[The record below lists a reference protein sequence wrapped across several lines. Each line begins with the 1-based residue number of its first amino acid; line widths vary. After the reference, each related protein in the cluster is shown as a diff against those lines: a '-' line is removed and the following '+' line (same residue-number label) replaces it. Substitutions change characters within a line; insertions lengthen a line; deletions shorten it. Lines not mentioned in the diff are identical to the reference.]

1 MSTLTFPPLR
11 VTDPAVFGRVAV
23 LLGGTSSEREVS
35 LDSGRNVLEALQSRG
50 VDAFA
55 VDGIPALA
63 KAPAGGIDRVFNIL
77 HGHNGGGEDGI
88 VQGLMD
94 AFGVP
99 YTGSDVL
106 GSALSMDK
114 IRTKQVW
121 LSLGLPTPQYRKVD
135 ASNVHALAAELGLP
149 VVVKP
154 ANEGSSV
161 GISRVTDE
169 AGLDEAVTL
178 AARYDGQLLMEQM
191 VVGDELTV
199 AILGDVALPSIRIVP
214 KGQWYDYNA
223 KYIAEDTQYL
233 CPGLEGGDEAEI
245 RRIALAAFRAAGCRG
260 WGRVDV
266 MRDRSSG
273 RFFLLE
279 VNTAPG
285 MTSHSLVPKAPARPA
300 SVSRNWCGACWN
312 RPWRLRT
319 HERGAAHLRLAVGAV
334 GGCTAGG
341 GRGQWLGRR
350 RALAAGE
357 SCACMASSSGY
368 RPSSC
373 SRCCCRMRAPAS
385 SRSSCRTR
393 RTHWKNC
400 RGWKARGCASSGRTC
415 WK

>member
-1 MSTLTFPPLR
+1 MSALTFPPLR
-11 VTDPAVFGRVAV
+11 VTGPAVFGRVAV
-23 LLGGTSSEREVS
+23 LLGGSSSEREVS

-63 KAPAGGIDRVFNIL
+63 KALAAGGIDRVFNIL

-99 YTGSDVL
+99 YTGSNVL

-135 ASNVHALAAELGLP
+135 ATTVHALAAELGLP

-161 GISRVTDE
+161 GISRVTDD
-169 AGLDEAVTL
+169 AGLDEAVAL

-233 CPGLEGGDEAEI
+233 CPGLDGDAEEEI

-266 MRDRSSG
+266 MRDRDSG

-285 MTSHSLVPKAPARPA
+285 MTSHSLVPKAARQAGIGFEELVWRVLEQTLEA
-300 SVSRNWCGACWN
+300 SHA
-312 RPWRLRT
+312 
-319 HERGAAHLRLAVGAV
+319 
-334 GGCTAGG
+334 
-341 GRGQWLGRR
+341 
-350 RALAAGE
+350 
-357 SCACMASSSGY
+357 
-368 RPSSC
+368 
-373 SRCCCRMRAPAS
+373 
-385 SRSSCRTR
+385 
-393 RTHWKNC
+393 
-400 RGWKARGCASSGRTC
+400 
-415 WK
+415 